1 MKKQG
6 HNEEEKKKPWPT
18 KDVMEQIYEMN
29 LWGGEDGD
37 FYSGLGSHDPEIVI
51 PYVDIVSEFL
61 SSFKE
66 PLTVLDL
73 GCGDF
78 NVGSRLVR
86 HTGKYIA
93 VDIVKILIERNKK
106 KFKDK
111 RLEFICTDIAKEDLP
126 EADCIILRQVLQHL
140 SNAEIQRIVDKLYD
154 YKYVLLTEHIPDFD
168 YVPNKN
174 IISGQGIRLK
184 KESGVNVL
192 APPFNLKPKEA
203 EEFLVSGS
211 DKGRGVLTTVC
222 FKMK

>member
-61 SSFKE
+61 SSFEE
-66 PLTVLDL
+66 PVTVLDL

-78 NVGSRLVR
+78 NVGKRLVKY
-86 HTGKYIA
+86 TDKYIA
-93 VDIVKILIERNKK
+93 VDIVKDLIERNIK
-106 KFKDK
+106 KFKDD
-111 RLEFICTDIAKEDLP
+111 RLEFICMDIAKEDLP

-140 SNAEIQRIVDKLYD
+140 SNDEIQRIVDKLYD

-192 APPFNLKPKEA
+192 APPFNLKPKQAKELLVT
-203 EEFLVSGS
+203 EFKEG
-211 DKGRGVLTTVC
+211 KGVLVTVC
-222 FKMK
+222 FRMW